1 VVNRAGEGRIRDVSP
16 RPERRWIHYWLFAA
30 TFLTTTIAGTLQK
43 GINPIQQPWGLLEGL
58 PFSCTIMIILLG
70 HEMGH
75 YLTSR
80 YHRVPATLPYFIPA
94 PSIIGTFGAVIKMRG
109 AIWDRRTLL
118 DIGASGPIV
127 GFLLALPAL
136 IIGFAMSPVVFTGHE
151 AGGLVLGDSL
161 IVILVGFLTKG
172 NLPDAANVVLHPVGF
187 AGWLGM
193 FVTSLNLLPVGQL
206 DGGHISKA
214 LFPNKSDTLARVV
227 HLGLFLMGFL
237 FWEGWLIWAFLLVF
251 LGVRHPPVVLPHIE
265 LDPGRRKLGLA
276 AFAIFFLTFVP
287 VPFAVL

>member
-1 VVNRAGEGRIRDVSP
+1 MVDTVKG
-16 RPERRWIHYWLFAA
+16 ERRWVHYALFAA
-30 TFLTTTIAGTLQK
+30 TFLTTTIAGSLQK
-43 GINPIQQPWGLLEGL
+43 GINPLQQPRGLLEGL

-94 PSIIGTFGAVIKMRG
+94 PSFIGTFGAVIKMRG

-136 IIGFAMSPVVFTGHE
+136 IIGFALSPVVGAGQE
-151 AGGLVLGDSL
+151 AGGFVLGDSL
-161 IVILVGFLTKG
+161 IVILIGFLTKG
-172 NLPDAANVVLHPVGF
+172 NLPDSVNVVLHPIGF

-214 LFPNKSDTLARVV
+214 LFPKNSDTLARVV
-227 HLGLFLMGFL
+227 HMGLFLMGFL

-251 LGVRHPPVVLPHIE
+251 LGVRHPPVMLPHIE
-265 LDPGRRKLGLA
+265 LGPKRRRMGYA
-276 AFAIFFLTFVP
+276 AIAIFVLTFVP
-287 VPFAVL
+287 SPFTVL

>member
-1 VVNRAGEGRIRDVSP
+1 VVDGAGESSARDVSP
-16 RPERRWIHYWLFAA
+16 RPERRWVHYALFAA
-30 TFLTTTIAGTLQK
+30 TFLTTTMAGALQK
-43 GINPIQQPWGLLEGL
+43 GINPLTQPRGLVEGL
-58 PFSCTIMIILLG
+58 PFSVTIMIILLG

-80 YHRVPATLPYFIPA
+80 HHRVPATLPYFIPA

-136 IIGFAMSPVVFTGHE
+136 IAGFALSPVVVNGNGTE
-151 AGGLVLGDSL
+151 GLVLGDSL
-161 IVILVGFLTKG
+161 IVILAGFLTKG
-172 NLPDAANVVLHPVGF
+172 NLPESANVVLHPVGF

-214 LFPNKSDTLARVV
+214 LFPNSSDTLAGVV
-227 HLGLFLMGFL
+227 HVGLFLMGFL
-237 FWEGWLIWAFLLVF
+237 FWKGWLIWALLLMF
-251 LGVRHPPVVLPHIE
+251 LGVRHPPVMLDHIQ
-265 LDPGRRKLGLA
+265 LDPKRKKLGFA
-276 AFAIFFLTFVP
+276 AIVIFFLTFVP
-287 VPFAVL
+287 APFTVL